1 MNKLHLKIR
10 ETEYLVVGAGA
21 AGCAFGFLME
31 RAGADVLLL
40 EMKNSRQRVK
50 LCAGIL
56 EPRAEAAF
64 YDVFGQTVEEAGL
77 APMRIEAMC
86 VWDERNELRRA
97 MPDCSTATGVP
108 GEAGGQPQK
117 SLGAALRG
125 YLRTGGKALMK
136 KIVLEALGVEPGGSF
151 TFRALPRKRFDD
163 YIRDRFLAEGGRI
176 LYHTKVLSV
185 NDEAGLAECIDLQTK
200 EMFTLR
206 YRYLIGADGAV
217 SNVRRLLTGR
227 QPRVYLA
234 LEAAVPLIR
243 REAVGRLTKGSQ
255 GYCWYIPRGE
265 DATVGCGYH
274 NLGADAMETCH
285 KRITEFC
292 GSLGITPPSRFSGAF
307 IPEGDDVLLCIGT
320 RTYLLGDAA
329 GLNDAFTGGGIH
341 YALLS
346 ARALAASLAGAGN
359 RSESSSALASGSSF
373 VGTVSYEEAMQ
384 PHVNYVKKSSANLN
398 QYYAVACSVVS
409 GFGKRRGLRL

>member
-1 MNKLHLKIR
+1 MNAPHLKIR

-21 AGCAFGFLME
+21 AGCTFGFLME
-31 RAGADVLLL
+31 RAGANVLLL
-40 EMKNSRQRVK
+40 EMKNSQQRVK

-97 MPDCSTATGVP
+97 MPGCRPAADVP
-108 GEAGGQPQK
+108 GRTGSQPQK
-117 SLGAALRG
+117 SLGDSLRG
-125 YLRTGGKALMK
+125 YLRTSGKALMK
-136 KIVLEALGVEPGGSF
+136 KIVLEALGIESGGSF
-151 TFRALPRKRFDD
+151 SFRALPRRRLDD
-163 YIRDRFLAEGGRI
+163 YFRDRFLAEGGRI
-176 LYHTKVLSV
+176 LYHTKVLAV
-185 NDEAGLAECIDLQTK
+185 NAEAGLAECMDLQTK
-200 EMFTLR
+200 ERFALR
-206 YRYLIGADGAV
+206 YRYLICADGAV
-217 SNVRRLLTGR
+217 SNVRRLLTAR

-274 NLGADAMETCH
+274 NLGADAVETCR
-285 KRITEFC
+285 KRLTEFC
-292 GSLGITPPSRFSGAF
+292 GSLGITPPPRFSGAF
-307 IPEGDDVLLCIGT
+307 IPEGDDVLLRIGE

-359 RSESSSALASGSSF
+359 RRESLSAPDSTSSF
-373 VGTVSYEEAMQ
+373 AGTVTYEEAMQ
-384 PHVNYVKKSSANLN
+384 PHVNYVKKSSANLK
-398 QYYAVACSVVS
+398 QYYTVACSVVS
-409 GFGKRRGLRL
+409 GFGKRRV

>member
-1 MNKLHLKIR
+1 MNAPHLKIR
-10 ETEYLVVGAGA
+10 ETEYLVIGAGA

-56 EPRAEAAF
+56 ENRAEAAF
-64 YDVFGQTVEEAGL
+64 YDIFGHTVDEAGL

-97 MPDCSTATGVP
+97 MPGCSTATGVP

-176 LYHTKVLSV
+176 LYHTKILSV
-185 NDEAGLAECIDLQTK
+185 NDESGLAECIDLQTK
-200 EMFTLR
+200 EVFTLR

-285 KRITEFC
+285 KRLTEFC
-292 GSLGITPPSRFSGAF
+292 GSLGIMPPSRFSGAF
-307 IPEGDDVLLCIGT
+307 IPEGDDVLLRIGT

-359 RSESSSALASGSSF
+359 QPDSSSVPASESSF

-384 PHVNYVKKSSANLN
+384 PHVNYVKKSSANLK

-409 GFGKRRGLRL
+409 GFGKRRR

>member
-1 MNKLHLKIR
+1 MYKHHLQIR

-40 EMKNSRQRVK
+40 EIKNPQQRIK

-56 EPRAEAAF
+56 ENRAEAAF
-64 YDVFGQTVEEAGL
+64 YDIFGQTVDEAGL

-86 VWDERNELRRA
+86 VWDEKKVFRRV
-97 MPDCSTATGVP
+97 MPGCRTEAGVP
-108 GEAGGQPQK
+108 GEAGMPAQK

-125 YLRTGGKALMK
+125 YLRTGGKALAK
-136 KIVLEALGVEPGGSF
+136 KIIMEALGYNSGSDLS
-151 TFRALPRKRFDD
+151 FRALPRKRFDD

-200 EMFTLR
+200 EVFTLR
-206 YRYLIGADGAV
+206 YRYLICADGAV

-234 LEAAVPLIR
+234 LEAGVPLIR
-243 REAVGRLTKGSQ
+243 REAVGRLTKGFQ

-274 NLGADAMETCH
+274 NLGTDAMEICH
-285 KRITEFC
+285 KRLTEFC
-292 GSLGITPPSRFSGAF
+292 AELGITPPRFSGAF
-307 IPEGDDVLLCIGT
+307 IPEGDDVLLRIGA

-346 ARALAASLAGAGN
+346 AQ
-359 RSESSSALASGSSF
+359 ALASEFAGKI
-373 VGTVSYEEAMQ
+373 TYEEAMK
-384 PHVNYVKKSSANLN
+384 PHLDFVKKNSKNVK
-398 QYYAVACSVVS
+398 QYYAAACSVIS
-409 GFGKRRGLRL
+409 GFGKAYRLECNGSRRATE

>member
-1 MNKLHLKIR
+1 MNKPHPEMR

-21 AGCAFGFLME
+21 AGCTFGFLME

-40 EMKNSRQRVK
+40 EMKNAEQRVK

-64 YDVFGQTVEEAGL
+64 YDVFGQTADEAGL
-77 APMRIEAMC
+77 APMRIESMC

-97 MPDCSTATGVP
+97 MPGSRTGTDVP
-108 GEAGGQPQK
+108 GEAGEPAQK

-151 TFRALPRKRFDD
+151 SFRALPRKRFDD
-163 YIRDRFLAEGGRI
+163 YIRDRYLEEGGQI

-200 EMFTLR
+200 EVFTLR

-243 REAVGRLTKGSQ
+243 REAVGRLKKGSQ

-285 KRITEFC
+285 KRLTEFC
-292 GSLGITPPSRFSGAF
+292 AELGIVALLRFSGAF
-307 IPEGDDVLLCIGT
+307 IPEGDDVLLRIGT

-359 RSESSSALASGSSF
+359 RLESLSAPASESSF

-384 PHVNYVKKSSANLN
+384 PHVNYVKKSSANLK

-409 GFGKRRGLRL
+409 GFGKRRV